1 MSYNKKR
8 AGGSLPDIVPLTFSP
23 CQKFTD
29 RGFFLLKTKIK
40 QILMIL
46 PVVCIMILSMA
57 VPLSSSAY
65 NYSSSYLTS
74 QSQFCDTFSRVTSFS
89 KKTYYFLFQYSASS
103 WGFTAEYCEF
113 NYSNI
118 SQIYTRDDG
127 IIVIHGNFLHCTVS
141 SIRNN
146 YENYDSAYNSS
157 DYYIYYDPVNDTLCG
172 YDSLQNYTPDSREG
186 QYPVMITNIYS
197 FPNWYELTGLKDPN
211 SLDVDVTFTPE
222 LRGLIDLKPKDAD
235 GNTTLKSSFKMTVTN
250 NSAKA
255 IQYSMSI
262 YTAENYRIM
271 NGVQS
276 STASSN
282 DIVTTTA
289 SDSPITTTV
298 ASSSSSPPEY
308 ASFRYYTDEW
318 VYDTG
323 CESENDFWDDN
334 NSNSY
339 NKGSA
344 WHYVASGQTD
354 EQIFNWSQLNIR
366 DHTSY
371 VVEVKAILTDY
382 DIASLKF
389 TSLIENDRIYTE
401 LKQLD
406 RSAVEIVYSS
416 TFQVLDLSDVPYNHD
431 DTSNGIIPWNSHED
445 TQKAHLSYNAKTDST
460 TGQTSVKSYDAY
472 SDKNSW
478 YNVQKSQIGKYYRD
492 ETFDSVSSD
501 SLGNVSSTI
510 SQFFGFVSSCFLF
523 LPSEIYNVFFVG
535 LLAVVIIGIIKAVI
549 R

>member
-1 MSYNKKR
+1 M
-8 AGGSLPDIVPLTFSP
+8 
-23 CQKFTD
+23 
-29 RGFFLLKTKIK
+29 KTKIK

-57 VPLSSSAY
+57 VPLYSSALNFSSY
-65 NYSSSYLTS
+65 YYSSIDEYYDCWNIDSPHK
-74 QSQFCDTFSRVTSFS
+74 SF
-89 KKTYYFLFQYSASS
+89 YFLFQYSGNGS
-103 WGFTAEYCEF
+103 WDTVSYDTVYAGINENDVTDIF
-113 NYSNI
+113 
-118 SQIYTRDDG
+118 TRDDG
-127 IIVIHGNFLHCTVS
+127 TIIIRGTIKCFTTTQQNINHTGNFSRGEPT
-141 SIRNN
+141 SISVIYYNPDTSCI
-146 YENYDSAYNSS
+146 YCAENYDESHVVSS
-157 DYYIYYDPVNDTLCG
+157 HDNDYPKL
-172 YDSLQNYTPDSREG
+172 
-186 QYPVMITNIYS
+186 ITNIYT

-222 LRGLIDLKPKDAD
+222 LRGLIDLKPKDSD

-255 IQYSMSI
+255 IQYSMAI

-276 STASSN
+276 STSSSN
-282 DIVTTTA
+282 DIVTTTASA

-308 ASFRYYTDEW
+308 ASYRYYTDEW

-382 DIASLKF
+382 DMASLKF

-478 YNVQKSQIGKYYRD
+478 YNVQKSRIGKYNRD